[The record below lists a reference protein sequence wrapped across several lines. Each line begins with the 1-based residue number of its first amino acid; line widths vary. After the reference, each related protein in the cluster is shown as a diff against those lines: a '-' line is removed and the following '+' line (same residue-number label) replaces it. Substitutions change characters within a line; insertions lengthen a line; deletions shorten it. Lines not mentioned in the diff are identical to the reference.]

1 VEKIIWEDFC
11 IMWILA
17 CLFARVLLN
26 SGSVAI
32 VFSSAGVPFFRA
44 SLPNRRCVMPMPA
57 RAPGSHGDVA
67 FR

>member
-1 VEKIIWEDFC
+1 MDVVVFGCTGVVGCAFD
-11 IMWILA
+11 
-17 CLFARVLLN
+17 
-26 SGSVAI
+26 SVAI
-32 VFSSAGVPFFRA
+32 AFSSAGVPIFRA